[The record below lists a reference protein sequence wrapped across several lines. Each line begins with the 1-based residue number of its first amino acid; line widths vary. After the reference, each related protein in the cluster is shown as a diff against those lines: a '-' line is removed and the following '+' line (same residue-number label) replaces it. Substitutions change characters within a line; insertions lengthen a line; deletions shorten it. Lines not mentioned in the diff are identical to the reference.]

1 MTVNY
6 MHKTNSSPLG
16 LTLSVLLRWHG
27 GLFQA
32 VYSKLL
38 MYIFG
43 YVLVAFFYQFI
54 LKTEGLE
61 YYRWLVENDQVYI
74 YGKH

>member
-6 MHKTNSSPLG
+6 MHKANSGKWWNS

-38 MYIFG
+38 FYIFG
-43 YVLVAFFYQFI
+43 YVLVAFFYQVI
-54 LKTEGLE
+54 LKMDGLE
-61 YYRWLVENDQVYI
+61 YHRW
-74 YGKH
+74 

>member
-6 MHKTNSSPLG
+6 MHKANSGQLG
-16 LTLSVLLRWHG
+16 LTLSILLRWHG

-38 MYIFG
+38 WYIFG
-43 YVLVAFFYQFI
+43 YVLVAFFYQII
-54 LKTEGLE
+54 LKMDGLE
-61 YYRWLVENDQVYI
+61 YHRW
-74 YGKH
+74 

>member
-6 MHKTNSSPLG
+6 MHKANTSKLG

-38 MYIFG
+38 FYIFG
-43 YVLVAFFYQFI
+43 YVLVAFFYQVI
-54 LKTEGLE
+54 LKMDGLE
-61 YYRWLVENDQVYI
+61 YHRW
-74 YGKH
+74 